1 MTYYFVDYEN
11 VHSDGIMD
19 CTELE
24 KGDVVCVIYTEQAK
38 NITLDVIEKLSR
50 SGVTLELDKAGTG
63 AKNALDFQLSSYL
76 GYMIAKHEGEDVR
89 YVIISKDTGFDR
101 LIDFWGERGVTITRA
116 PGLSGK
122 EKPAKKSRKT
132 TAKKTQQ
139 KKAKDKQQESQI
151 QQSDAEKQQKPQT
164 EQSGAE
170 TYQELQQGDA
180 ENRQESQAQQS
191 DVEKRQEIQTQQGDA
206 ENRQESQ
213 LQQSD
218 AEKRQETAP
227 TEQEAGKRTVRHRQ
241 KEELLSASREELL
254 QYLAEEEYSDEILQ
268 IVNSFKTKQAI
279 NNGLSKMYRDNKKSS
294 EIYKKLKPLMKEK
307 KKS

>member
-191 DVEKRQEIQTQQGDA
+191 D
-206 ENRQESQ
+206 
-213 LQQSD
+213 
-218 AEKRQETAP
+218 AEKHQETAP

>member
-24 KGDVVCVIYTEQAK
+24 KDDVVCVIYTEQAK

-139 KKAKDKQQESQI
+139 KKAKDKQKSSDKQQESQI

-170 TYQELQQGDA
+170 TYQEL
-180 ENRQESQAQQS
+180 
-191 DVEKRQEIQTQQGDA
+191 QQGDA